1 MLEKDKGKLLILPIR
16 PGLNASLIEDFNE
29 SVQEDEISL
38 YPCAYL
44 HNYKISE
51 DDPISDDFYK
61 EYIDKAP
68 LYGNGDVIKLR
79 NFIKKYIKKCDNK
92 RILYKIEH
100 GKIRPSKR
108 LQDVL
113 NGMLKNNEHFI
124 MVR

>member
-1 MLEKDKGKLLILPIR
+1 MKSAYIH
-16 PGLNASLIEDFNE
+16 
-29 SVQEDEISL
+29 VHISITI
-38 YPCAYL
+38 
-44 HNYKISE
+44 KISE

-79 NFIKKYIKKCDNK
+79 NFIKKYIKKGDNK

-113 NGMLKNNEHFI
+113 NGMLENNEHFI
-124 MVR
+124 MVDEQKVTYELAK